1 MRWRI
6 GRTRSAA
13 MLLLVVGAHLG
24 ACDRSNPDLE
34 ERADLTASRALL
46 EASRE
51 PGADF
56 TWDPVEGAD
65 RYRVRAWADDRLL
78 FDVRTF
84 EPRLASTPAL
94 ERTLVFHPHA
104 LLRIDALGPDGAR
117 RGEVV
122 EIAVSASRSH

>member
-1 MRWRI
+1 MPI
-6 GRTRSAA
+6 AA
-13 MLLLVVGAHLG
+13 SLMLVVGAHSS
-24 ACDRSNPDLE
+24 ACDRSTPAPELE
-34 ERADLTASRALL
+34 NRAESTASRALL
-46 EASRE
+46 EASLE
-51 PGADF
+51 AGEDF

-78 FDVRTF
+78 FDVSTF

-104 LLRIDALGPDGAR
+104 VLRIDALGPDGAQ

-122 EIAVSASRSH
+122 EIAVSASRPR